1 MAESPAVELAIDTA
15 SRTASVAVMRD
26 DEVLA
31 ERQWELETTFSQ
43 ELLAA
48 IDGILRSADVERTA
62 LTHIAVA
69 VGPGG
74 YTGLRTG
81 VATAQG
87 LAFAL
92 DLPLAGVAR
101 LEADALPLLGGRP
114 VAAVHDL
121 GGTRGVAWAVY
132 EAGTTPVAVVEPR
145 IDSAED
151 CAQTAP
157 LGVTWTG
164 EVTDELRAALAAAGR
179 EGDEF
184 AAASEPRAVTII
196 RLARLYDAYGDP
208 ADVDVLYLRP
218 PSITRPGERSR

>member
-1 MAESPAVELAIDTA
+1 MVELAIDTA

-26 DEVLA
+26 AEMLA

-48 IDGILRSADVERTA
+48 VDGILRSADVERTA
-62 LTHIAVA
+62 LTRIAVA

-101 LEADALPLLGGRP
+101 LEADALPLLDGDRP
-114 VAAVHDL
+114 VVAVHDL
-121 GGTRGVAWAVY
+121 GGTRGIAWAVY
-132 EAGTTPVAVVEPR
+132 EAGATPVAVVEPR
-145 IDSAED
+145 IDSAEG
-151 CAQTAP
+151 CAQAAP

-164 EVTDELRAALAAAGR
+164 EVTVELRAALVAAGR

-184 AAASEPRAVTII
+184 AAAVEPRAVTII